1 SPRRTRPGCSPPA
14 PSPRPGEHTLI
25 PFSTQPHGP
34 TPELFH
40 RDARPCAPIRSG
52 DPHMVRS
59 DQGGDVSADIQNLKD
74 DLARLRDDVSAIAG
88 NWMNR
93 GRDRLSETTGDL
105 QDRFHTQMETVTDWV
120 KERPLQTV
128 LIAGLA
134 GLILGTILRR

>member
-1 SPRRTRPGCSPPA
+1 
-14 PSPRPGEHTLI
+14 
-25 PFSTQPHGP
+25 
-34 TPELFH
+34 
-40 RDARPCAPIRSG
+40 
-52 DPHMVRS
+52 MVRS

-134 GLILGTILRR
+134 GLILGKILRR